1 MSEPQQ
7 SNQPHQSQPM
17 ATPPPGP
24 APQQSPPTQVV
35 DPATQKRFRLALFLP
50 AVLAA
55 AVALLAGI
63 GIGTWG
69 GGGWGDAGR
78 GVGRTTAAPAPVVTV
93 TETVTAPVDGGGAP
107 TQEPTKKPSTGPTE
121 ATYNPMPKDFKI
133 AINVLKKTCHGELGC
148 DVNFRIV
155 PSYVGSQRF
164 PAEGKTEVT
173 YEVIGGT
180 DLITNTFEV
189 DGEGTLTF
197 DEEEFVEIAS
207 ASNKLVAKVIAV
219 IYNEFG

>member
-7 SNQPHQSQPM
+7 PNQPHPM
-17 ATPPPGP
+17 ATPPPSP
-24 APQQSPPTQVV
+24 APQQPPTQVV
-35 DPATQKRFRLALFLP
+35 EPATQKRFTVALFLP

-69 GGGWGDAGR
+69 GGGWGDAGG
-78 GVGRTTAAPAPVVTV
+78 GVGQTTAAPAPAVTV
-93 TETVTAPVDGGGAP
+93 TKTVTAPAEGGGAP
-107 TQEPTKKPSTGPTE
+107 TKEPTKNPPTEPTE
-121 ATYNPMPKDFKI
+121 ATYNPKPTDFKI
-133 AINVLKKTCHGELGC
+133 AIKVLKKTCSGELGC

-155 PSYVGSQRF
+155 PSYVGSQSF

-180 DLITNTFEV
+180 NRITNTFEV
-189 DGEGTLTF
+189 DGEGTVTF
-197 DEEEFVEIAS
+197 DEEESAEIAS
-207 ASNKLVAKVIAV
+207 ASNRLVAKIIAV
-219 IYNEFG
+219 TYDEFG